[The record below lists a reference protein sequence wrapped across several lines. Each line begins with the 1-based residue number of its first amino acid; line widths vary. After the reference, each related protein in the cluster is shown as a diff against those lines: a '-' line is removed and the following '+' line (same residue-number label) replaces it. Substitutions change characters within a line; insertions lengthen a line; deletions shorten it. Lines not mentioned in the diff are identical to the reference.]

1 MTHCT
6 IFLNFNKRLVIS
18 VNLHQVYHS
27 NTYCIDL
34 SLSKYLKYISAI
46 EIKHRM
52 AINAHASKGL
62 DITYII
68 QPPLNG

>member
-1 MTHCT
+1 MSIILTH
-6 IFLNFNKRLVIS
+6 N
-18 VNLHQVYHS
+18 
-27 NTYCIDL
+27 CIDL

-52 AINAHASKGL
+52 AINTHASKGL